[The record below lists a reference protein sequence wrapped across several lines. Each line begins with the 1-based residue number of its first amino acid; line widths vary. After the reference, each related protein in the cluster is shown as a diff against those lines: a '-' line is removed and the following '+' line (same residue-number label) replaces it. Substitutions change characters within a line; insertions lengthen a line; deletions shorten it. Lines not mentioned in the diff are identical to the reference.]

1 MLCLLTATLIAA
13 APAAAPPPP
22 EVLQELRGIESA
34 GMRGKIDDLRL
45 KYQDQA
51 RSRPSD
57 VQLHVYLAW
66 CTLPSDDAWNQLKS
80 IAAINPDNPWVHL
93 GMGRIY
99 TAWKMKDQARTEYET
114 ILKKDPKFVAALTGL
129 ADVKFAAGDF
139 AGAEAG
145 YRAALAAGED
155 PRAHGGLGLA
165 LLAQSKG
172 DAKAELDRAIKGW
185 PDQPPVLQ
193 ALLKLHRDAKETQ
206 AAGETATK
214 LAELTP
220 KDP

>member
-66 CTLPSDDAWNQLKS
+66 CSLPSDDAWNQLKA
-80 IAAINPDNPWVHL
+80 IAALNPDNPWVHL

-99 TAWKMKDQARTEYET
+99 TAWKMKDQARSEYQL
-114 ILKKDPKFVAALTGL
+114 ILARDAKFVPALTGL
-129 ADVKFAAGDF
+129 AEVKFSEGDF
-139 AGAEAG
+139 SGAEAG
-145 YRAALAAGED
+145 FRAALAMGDDAVA
-155 PRAHGGLGLA
+155 RGGLGLS
-165 LLAQSKG
+165 LVRQSKPE
-172 DAKAELDRAIKGW
+172 AKAELERAVRLW
-185 PDQPPVLQ
+185 PDQPAVLQ
-193 ALLKLHRDAKETQ
+193 ALLRI
-206 AAGETATK
+206 
-214 LAELTP
+214 
-220 KDP
+220 